1 MKTIT
6 RREPLYTKQEIVP
19 YIFDPMHLISWRK
32 DEEIMLLES
41 ADIVTHAGEKSLL
54 FLDLALRFTCRNNQV
69 LVELLLDEARD
80 LFVLIK
86 EHFLAKVALESD
98 NAFTLSIS
106 PLFHEANLLKKMTAP
121 SALDVLRSVFKL
133 LLVQENEKESVN
145 LTGTFSYDFLD
156 HFELLPTAKTDR
168 FAIPDFLFYLP
179 LTIIFLE
186 HHKKQTRIICHGF
199 NNEKAYEQRLNKA
212 LDSVLKAS
220 LIKGSYPLMKTL
232 SAKDIKCQPDIVD
245 EDFFEVIK
253 QCKEHIKAGDV
264 YQIVPSRIFS
274 MPINDAMKSY
284 RALRVLNPSPYMFY
298 FKTQDFV
305 LFGASPETFI
315 KVSDRGKTVS
325 IRPIAGTRQR
335 GLVDG
340 QTIDHELDSRLQA
353 SLCLDEKELAEH
365 MMLVDLAR
373 NDIASVAK
381 ERTRRVKRL
390 LGVDRYSHVMHLV
403 SDVIGELRDELDA
416 LSAYQASMNMGTLM
430 GAPKVKAAE
439 LLRTLEQ
446 SKRGFYGGAIG
457 YLNGVG
463 DMDTAIIIRSALVKD
478 GVAHIRAGCGV
489 VFDSVPLDEAQ
500 ETKNKAMAVLYAI
513 AHGDGE

>member
-1 MKTIT
+1 M
-6 RREPLYTKQEIVP
+6 
-19 YIFDPMHLISWRK
+19 
-32 DEEIMLLES
+32 
-41 ADIVTHAGEKSLL
+41 
-54 FLDLALRFTCRNNQV
+54 ALRFTCHDNQV
-69 LVELLLDEARD
+69 IVELLLNEARG
-80 LFVLIK
+80 LFGLIK
-86 EHFLAKVALESD
+86 EHFSDNVVSESD
-98 NAFTLSIS
+98 HAFTLSMP
-106 PLFHEANLLKKMTAP
+106 PLYHEANLLKKMTAP
-121 SALDVLRSVFKL
+121 SALDVLRVIFKL
-133 LLVQENEKESVN
+133 LHAKENEKEHH
-145 LTGTFSYDFLD
+145 LLAGTFSYDFLD
-156 HFELLPTAKTDR
+156 HFESLPKAKEDR
-168 FAIPDFLFYLP
+168 FGIPDYLFYLP

-186 HHKKQTRIICHGF
+186 HHQQKTRVICHGF
-199 NNEKAYEQRLNKA
+199 SESQDQEQRFIKA
-212 LDSVLKAS
+212 LDAVKKAHEQKDPFPFMKNLS
-220 LIKGSYPLMKTL
+220 TKEIKYH
-232 SAKDIKCQPDIVD
+232 PDVVD

-253 QCKEHIKAGDV
+253 ECKEHIKAGDV

-274 MPINDAMKSY
+274 MPIKDEIKSY
-284 RALRVLNPSPYMFY
+284 RALRALNPSPYMFY
-298 FKTQDFV
+298 FKTGDFL

-315 KVSDRGKTVS
+315 KVFDQGKTVS

-335 GLVDG
+335 GLIDG
-340 QTIDHELDSRLQA
+340 QVLDHELDSRLQA

-381 ERTRRVKRL
+381 ERSRRVKRL

-403 SDVIGELRDELDA
+403 SDVIGELREDLDA

-439 LLRTLEQ
+439 LLRNLEK

-463 DMDTAIIIRSALVKD
+463 DMDTAIIIRSALVKND
-478 GVAHIRAGCGV
+478 VAHVRAGCGV

-513 AHGDGE
+513 AHGDEA